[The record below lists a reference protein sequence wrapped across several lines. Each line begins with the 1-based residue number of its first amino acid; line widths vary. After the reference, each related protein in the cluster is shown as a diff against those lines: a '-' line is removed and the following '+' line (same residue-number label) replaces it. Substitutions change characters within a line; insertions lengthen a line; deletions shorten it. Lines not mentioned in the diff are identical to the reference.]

1 MDINN
6 LANMRLSDFENIG
19 KDQYNK
25 GFSEALSIVVK
36 LLSDQ
41 ICEDYFADGVCE
53 HDGCAK
59 FSQLSEG
66 MHNAKNTMG

>member
-25 GFSEALSIVVK
+25 GFVAALTVVTK

-41 ICEDYFADGVCE
+41 ICEDFLADGVCE
-53 HDGCAK
+53 HDGCSK
-59 FSQLSEG
+59 FYELSEG
-66 MHNAKNTMG
+66 ISLVKDNTK